1 MRKESGSAM
10 VEKRMRKCIGS
21 ICLAAA
27 LCAVCMNPYA
37 QETESEG
44 AVAAKSEMAK
54 VVAVTEDWMVP
65 VTAEELKDGTYD
77 IEVRSSSSMFQITEC
92 TLTVEDGEMSAAMT
106 MGGTGYRY
114 VCMAAPEE
122 AAKAEE
128 KDYIA
133 PQEQEDGTHVFTV
146 PVPALD
152 EEVACAAFSDR
163 KEKWYGRQ
171 LCFVAESL
179 PADAFAKEKG
189 NAADALDLADGT
201 YLAEVSLE
209 GGSGKASI
217 TSPAQIT
224 VKDGVVTARI
234 EWSSPNYDYMVA
246 AGKKLL
252 PVNEDGNSV
261 FEIPV
266 RAFDR
271 PEAVKADTTAMS
283 KPYEIA
289 YTLTFDSE
297 TIQKQ

>member
-1 MRKESGSAM
+1 MGKRG
-10 VEKRMRKCIGS
+10 RMRIGS
-21 ICLAAA
+21 ICLAMTLFAG
-27 LCAVCMNPYA
+27 CMSLYA
-37 QETESEG
+37 KERETEG
-44 AVAAKSEMAK
+44 AVAAKSEMVEAA
-54 VVAVTEDWMVP
+54 AVTEDWMVP
-65 VTAEELKDGTYD
+65 VTAAELKDGTYD
-77 IEVRSSSSMFQITEC
+77 IEVRSSSSMFQITDC

-189 NAADALDLADGT
+189 NAADALDLVDGT

-217 TSPAQIT
+217 TSPAQIM